1 VQSASPEKVIVT
13 STHAPAAIG
22 PYSQA
27 IRVGNEVWC
36 SGQIPL
42 DPVTMTVVGESAAEQ
57 AEQVFANLRA
67 VLAAADGDLGD
78 VVKVTIFLVDL
89 ADFASV
95 NEVYARHMPQPYPAR
110 STIQVARLPR
120 DVKVE
125 IEAVARLG
133 LRRP

>member
-1 VQSASPEKVIVT
+1 MQSASLEKVVVT
-13 STHAPAAIG
+13 STQAPAAIG

-67 VLAAADGDLGD
+67 VLGAADSDLAD

-89 ADFASV
+89 TDFVSV
-95 NEVYARHMPQPYPAR
+95 NEVYTRHMPQPYPAR

>member
-1 VQSASPEKVIVT
+1 MQSASLEKVVVT
-13 STHAPAAIG
+13 STQAPAAIG

-67 VLAAADGDLGD
+67 VLGAADSDLAD

-89 ADFASV
+89 TDFASV
-95 NEVYARHMPQPYPAR
+95 NEVYTRHMPQPYPAR